1 MVRWGILGTGD
12 NATKFVKDLLIDPAT
27 RDVHDFTHD
36 IAAVASSSAIE
47 KAQNLLSITNAPPTA
62 RAYGSYETLVADP
75 NVEIVYVAS
84 PHSHHFAHTRLAL
97 LANKHVLVEKAFTVN
112 AEQAQV
118 LVDLARKRGLFL
130 MEALWT
136 RFFPLTQHVQC
147 LVREGTIGKVQRI
160 VADRNLG
167 RNVEELY
174 GTEHRLVNPALAG
187 GALLDLAVYP
197 LTWVFLFL
205 SPDQPLVSVPLQ
217 TAGSVIKYTETAVD
231 ETVTIVLTSPET
243 RTQGVATASL
253 RVTADPKEPGVRI
266 FGTRGQIQIFGP
278 AARPDS
284 IKVVVYGTAEDAS
297 GTAFP
302 IPVGHGLFWEA
313 DECARRVQAGER
325 ESPVMPLAETL
336 LMMRVFDQVREQNGL
351 HYPDEIEAI
360 A

>member
-27 RDVHDFTHD
+27 RDVHDITHD

-47 KAQNLLSITNAPPTA
+47 KAQNLLSTTNAPPTA

-75 NVEIVYVAS
+75 NVEIVY
-84 PHSHHFAHTRLAL
+84 
-97 LANKHVLVEKAFTVN
+97 KAFTVN

-266 FGTRGQIQIFGP
+266 LGTRGQIQVFGP

-297 GTAFP
+297 RTAFP

-313 DECARRVQAGER
+313 DECARRVQAGEH
-325 ESPVMPLAETL
+325 ESPVMPLEETL

>member
-27 RDVHDFTHD
+27 RQVHDVTHD
-36 IAAVASSSAIE
+36 IVAVASSSAIE
-47 KAQNLLSITNAPPTA
+47 KAQNLLSTTHTPSTA
-62 RAYGSYETLVADP
+62 RAYGSYEALVADP
-75 NVEIVYVAS
+75 NVDIVYVAS

-118 LVDLARKRGLFL
+118 LVDLAKKRGLFL

-136 RFFPLTQHVQC
+136 RFFPLTRHVQH
-147 LVREGTIGKVQRI
+147 LVREGVIGTVQRI
-160 VADRNLG
+160 VADRSLG

-174 GTEHRLVNPALAG
+174 GTEHRLVSPALAG
-187 GALLDLAVYP
+187 GALLDCRPDRPLA
-197 LTWVFLFL
+197 
-205 SPDQPLVSVPLQ
+205 SVSLR
-217 TAGSVIKYTETAVD
+217 TTGSVTKYKETGVD
-231 ETVTIVLTSPET
+231 ETVTVVLTSPET
-243 RTQGVATASL
+243 QTQGVATASL
-253 RVTADPKEPGVRI
+253 RVTADPQEPGVRI
-266 FGTRGQIQIFGP
+266 LGTKGQIQVFGP

-284 IKVVVYGTAEDAS
+284 IKVVVYGSAEDVS
-297 GTAFP
+297 TTAFP

-336 LMMRVFDQVREQNGL
+336 VMMRVFDQVREQNQL
-351 HYPDEIEAI
+351 QYPDEIEAI